1 MTDTPKNL
9 TGAINRARELH
20 REEIADRLRRRQELE
35 RQRLEELNALPT
47 RQPEPAP
54 EPVAAPEPVR
64 SAEPPAPEPVR
75 ELQPAPRPTVR
86 EPSKRPR
93 RPVPAPVAREDAT
106 PAETLPTERFVKI
119 RNSIFDELSRYLS
132 GNQYKVYL
140 ELYRETLGRKNSNS
154 TAFFRPRQMAAD
166 LGIGSDQTVYRAFKE
181 LQERGLISVEAK
193 VGHTQGSRV
202 TVRSL
207 EVAMEALRQQPAKT
221 RGRKTT
227 SVKIT
232 TVKNTEVI
240 STVVDST
247 TPVQQES
254 PHHHSE
260 NHDASVVN
268 ITTLH
273 DHERHVRQFPN
284 TSPTH
289 APDTPSG
296 SAAIQNG
303 GGEVL
308 RNGLAEQ
315 LVTRYDYS
323 PHLARIAIDS
333 LEAADL
339 DLVPLMLTRLDGL
352 ITRGRQKQ
360 GVPIQNPAG
369 ILSGWL
375 ADFDSWRAVLEQDRA
390 RLDAH
395 QSGAAEPEGTD
406 LYVQYLTERDART
419 DARLRALDPDDYARR
434 AAEARREIIERH
446 PPARDWPDEH
456 WAKVVAS
463 HLKGALADGE
473 PSFDEWLASR
483 SGD

>member
-9 TGAINRARELH
+9 TGAINKARELH

-35 RQRLEELNALPT
+35 RQRLDELNSLPSK
-47 RQPEPAP
+47 QPAEPPRPSDPAP
-54 EPVAAPEPVR
+54 EPERVLPEPPRIVER
-64 SAEPPAPEPVR
+64 KEPAR
-75 ELQPAPRPTVR
+75 
-86 EPSKRPR
+86 KPR
-93 RPVPAPVAREDAT
+93 RPVPAPAPPAVVAN
-106 PAETLPTERFVKI
+106 ETLPTERFVKV

-154 TAFFRPRQMAAD
+154 TAFFRPRQMAMD

-181 LQERGLISVEAK
+181 LQERGLITVEAR

-207 EVAMEALRQQPAKT
+207 EVAIEALRQQPAKT

-254 PHHHSE
+254 PHYHSE
-260 NHDASVVN
+260 NDDAGVVN

-289 APDTPSG
+289 APDTGSG

-339 DLVPLMLTRLDGL
+339 ELIPHMLTRLDGL
-352 ITRGRQKQ
+352 IERGRQKQ

-375 ADFDSWRAVLEQDRA
+375 ADFDSWRTVLQQDHA
-390 RLDAH
+390 RQESQQNDA
-395 QSGAAEPEGTD
+395 APAEATD
-406 LYVQYLTERDART
+406 LYVQFLTERDARAE
-419 DARLRALDPDDYARR
+419 ARLRALDPDEYSRR
-434 AAEARREIIERH
+434 ADEARREIAERH
-446 PPARDWPDEH
+446 PPARDWPEEH
-456 WAKVVAS
+456 WEKVVTA

-473 PSFDEWLASR
+473 PSYDEWLAAR
-483 SGD
+483 AAD